1 MLPFKKMVKQKQV
14 FYFFNSPFQ
23 LLFLFAC
30 FEVNAYDSL
39 LGNFRRY
46 EMGHLKLDKKYILIL
61 KDKST
66 WSIALAW
73 CVAFNI

>member
-1 MLPFKKMVKQKQV
+1 
-14 FYFFNSPFQ
+14 
-23 LLFLFAC
+23 
-30 FEVNAYDSL
+30 

-73 CVAFNI
+73 CVVFNI